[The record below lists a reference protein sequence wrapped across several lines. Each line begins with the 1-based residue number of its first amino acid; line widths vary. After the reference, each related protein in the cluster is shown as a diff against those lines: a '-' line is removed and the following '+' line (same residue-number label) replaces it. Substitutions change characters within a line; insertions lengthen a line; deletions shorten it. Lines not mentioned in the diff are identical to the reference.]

1 MTGPAVTGPLLWGLL
16 GLFVL
21 RVLGQVLVALFQP
34 GWLPPMRQWY
44 SGLIPYRYLLPIQI
58 VFILVMGSIAR
69 SAASGE
75 GVLAGPHR
83 ASGRCLVAFSAVYA
97 ASMVVRYVLRMA
109 RRPGERWL
117 GGTIPIV
124 FHVVLAAFL
133 CVYGSFLSR

>member
-1 MTGPAVTGPLLWGLL
+1 MSDSAVAGPLLWGLL

-21 RVLGQVLVALFQP
+21 RVLGQVLVVLFQP
-34 GWLPPMRQWY
+34 RWLPPMRQWY

-58 VFILVMGSIAR
+58 VFILIMGSIAR
-69 SAASGE
+69 SAGSGQ

-83 ASGRCLVAFSAVYA
+83 AAGRGLLAFSAAYA
-97 ASMVVRYVLRMA
+97 ASMAVRYVLRMA
-109 RRPGERWL
+109 RRPEERWL